1 MKPRLS
7 FPIYTNESLE
17 CYSLLHISFPPS
29 PQISLLLPKT
39 PDGKKQTNKPGVISV
54 ISNPWICASVLS
66 ADRPSTV
73 NSSLSYLSQ
82 SWQASTFHFNCAQRQ
97 PLDRW
102 QLRRWHY
109 LNLELQGR
117 YFTWATNKSLDYK
130 TYLCSTTWAFS
141 NNHVGL
147 YLVRHQYTQEP
158 GGHLYLMLTLALLPL
173 KSSPVA
179 TENGFVNTKFT

>member
-1 MKPRLS
+1 MLLLTS
-7 FPIYTNESLE
+7 YLFPSQPPNL
-17 CYSLLHISFPPS
+17 PS
-29 PQISLLLPKT
+29 PSKNSRWE
-39 PDGKKQTNKPGVISV
+39 KQTNKPGVISV
-54 ISNPWICASVLS
+54 ITNSWICASVLS

-109 LNLELQGR
+109 LNPELQGC

-130 TYLCSTTWAFS
+130 THLCSTTWAFS